1 MTMKL
6 IMTIIILIIIII
18 IITTITIYQFFEEG
32 KPFLTIL
39 IKRSGRIKE
48 PKDLYD

>member
-6 IMTIIILIIIII
+6 IMTIIIIIIII
-18 IITTITIYQFFEEG
+18 IITITIYQFFEEG